1 MDKKQ
6 KFVTIAAGNISE
18 ADLIKNILEANAIK
32 SYLKDENLGTWVPY
46 MASPGGAGA
55 VKIAVAESDVG
66 RAKTIVKEMSSRE
79 SETQQRQSQEDSW
92 ICPSCGEVVEG
103 QFAQCWNCQ
112 AMCPG
117 SDATNT

>member
-18 ADLIKNILEANAIK
+18 ADLIKNILEANGIK
-32 SYLKDENLGTWVPY
+32 SYLEDENLGTWVPY

-66 RAKTIVKEMSSRE
+66 KAKAIVKEMSSRE
-79 SETQQRQSQEDSW
+79 SNARQQSREESW
-92 ICPSCGEVVEG
+92 TCPSCGEVVEG

-112 AMCPG
+112 AMRPD
-117 SDATNT
+117 SDATID